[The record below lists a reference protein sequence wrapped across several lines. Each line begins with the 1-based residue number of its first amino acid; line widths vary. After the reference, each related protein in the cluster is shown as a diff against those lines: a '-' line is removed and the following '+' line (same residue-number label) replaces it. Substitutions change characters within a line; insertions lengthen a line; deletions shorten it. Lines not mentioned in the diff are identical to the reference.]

1 MYSTPK
7 KCLNIQLNEDSMK
20 IKLLLLSLFAIMFQ
34 MHAASSGG
42 IDFRHLAIRT
52 DINNSI
58 SAMEKA
64 EDYLCKQLHDAKSH
78 DERDKIKESL
88 TQLQRNAKPLMMA
101 NIIDLE
107 KLLHD
112 NPKSYLIDARIIAN
126 SARIVAEAL
135 KYLPKDATK

>member
-1 MYSTPK
+1 MS
-7 KCLNIQLNEDSMK
+7 
-20 IKLLLLSLFAIMFQ
+20 Q
-34 MHAASSGG
+34 MHAANSGG

-58 SAMEKA
+58 NAMEKA
-64 EDYLCKQLHDAKSH
+64 EDYLYRQLKDAKSR
-78 DERDKIKESL
+78 DERYKIQRSL
-88 TQLQRNAKPLMMA
+88 TKLQHNAAPLMMA

-107 KLLHD
+107 KLLRD

-126 SARIVAEAL
+126 SARIVAETL